1 MQQSLAV
8 RRKELTAT
16 LQREQL
22 LDGFVQAVGSKGY
35 AAVTISDIVAKAHV
49 SKSTFY
55 EHFTDKIAVYA
66 ELQQRSTDAVAA
78 ALLRDI
84 EGTRG
89 LPNRQRITA
98 VVDGYLATLTSDRRW
113 LTQASVDRQV
123 VSDATF
129 RARITANH
137 TLAGVIVGEFPALR
151 PMVARTAIAGMGAL
165 VADTAAQGVN
175 AVLDLRDDFIEFW
188 CLLLGEDGPR

>member
-55 EHFTDKIAVYA
+55 EHFTDKVAVYA

-175 AVLDLRDDFIEFW
+175 AVLDLRDDFIELW
-188 CLLLGEDGPR
+188 CLLLGEGGPR

>member
-84 EGTRG
+84 EGSRG